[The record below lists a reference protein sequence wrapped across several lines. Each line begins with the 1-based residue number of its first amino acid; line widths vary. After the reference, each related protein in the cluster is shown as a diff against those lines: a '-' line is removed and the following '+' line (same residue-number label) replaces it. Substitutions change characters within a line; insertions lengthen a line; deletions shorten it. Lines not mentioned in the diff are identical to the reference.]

1 MAGLPEDGKS
11 VVYDGRTGEKFDNRV
26 TVGYMYYLKLHHLVD
41 DKIHARSVGPYSLVT
56 QQPLG
61 GKAQFGGQRFGEM
74 EVWALEAYGA
84 AYTLQEI
91 LTVKSDDVVG
101 RVKAFESI
109 VKGQNIPAPGIP
121 EAFRVMV
128 KELQSLGLDVKILD
142 KDNEEIDIK
151 QTYDE
156 DENMPMAPDY
166 FDEGAVAVDSELE
179 DSYSMEGP
187 DDEENGLYDGDDF
200 DDEDDENADE
210 DDGFDF

>member
-1 MAGLPEDGKS
+1 
-11 VVYDGRTGEKFDNRV
+11 
-26 TVGYMYYLKLHHLVD
+26 
-41 DKIHARSVGPYSLVT
+41 
-56 QQPLG
+56 
-61 GKAQFGGQRFGEM
+61 
-74 EVWALEAYGA
+74 
-84 AYTLQEI
+84 
-91 LTVKSDDVVG
+91 
-101 RVKAFESI
+101 
-109 VKGQNIPAPGIP
+109 
-121 EAFRVMV
+121 MV

-179 DSYSMEGP
+179 DSYSMEDP
-187 DDEENGLYDGDDF
+187 DENGLDDGDDF